1 MGVKVM
7 EATSRVESGSV
18 GSEFVELPIGVQ
30 PLVLQ
35 GHAIDV
41 LKRLPPQSVQTCV
54 TSPPY
59 WGLRNYRT
67 EPQAWGGDQSPT
79 HVHTWG
85 SEISGDA
92 KGNSGTPTDK
102 NNRGE
107 DYARG
112 DPRGNFCPCGAWKGE
127 LGHEPTPELY
137 VAHLADVAE
146 ELKRVLRDD
155 GTFWLNI
162 GDSYVG
168 GGRGSGI
175 HKDGSASLSS
185 NQYWED
191 NQDGKVPLAKA
202 GGVYKAKDLVG
213 IPWMVAFE
221 LRRRGWYLRSDIIW
235 AKKNS
240 MPEPFKD
247 RPTKG
252 HEYIFL
258 LTKKPTYFY
267 DRDGFHQ
274 PFAESSMSEAA
285 EEYDGEGTKDY
296 EEAGV
301 QNPSD
306 VKRRIVASM
315 RKRMA
320 ESRLVDGVNQII
332 NGSSIR
338 TVWHIATKGYK
349 GAHFATFTD
358 EIPMR
363 CIKLGTSEVGACATC
378 GTPYAR
384 VTRSE
389 GGGIG
394 QDWHPDKS
402 LGNGRAQ
409 GIAATGLND
418 GTYRRVRLGFQKECS
433 CDTEDIVP
441 CVVLDI
447 FAGSGTTMVVAR
459 KLGRRSIGIDL
470 NAQYVEEIQEA
481 RPDIGGPSFVDAW

>member
-1 MGVKVM
+1 
-7 EATSRVESGSV
+7 
-18 GSEFVELPIGVQ
+18 
-30 PLVLQ
+30 
-35 GHAIDV
+35 
-41 LKRLPPQSVQTCV
+41 
-54 TSPPY
+54 
-59 WGLRNYRT
+59 
-67 EPQAWGGDQSPT
+67 
-79 HVHTWG
+79 
-85 SEISGDA
+85 
-92 KGNSGTPTDK
+92 
-102 NNRGE
+102 
-107 DYARG
+107 
-112 DPRGNFCPCGAWKGE
+112 
-127 LGHEPTPELY
+127 
-137 VAHLADVAE
+137 
-146 ELKRVLRDD
+146 
-155 GTFWLNI
+155 
-162 GDSYVG
+162 
-168 GGRGSGI
+168 
-175 HKDGSASLSS
+175 
-185 NQYWED
+185 
-191 NQDGKVPLAKA
+191 LAKA
-202 GGVYKAKDLVG
+202 GGVYKPKDLVG

-258 LTKKPTYFY
+258 LTKKSKYFY

-306 VKRRIVASM
+306 AKRRIVASM
-315 RKRMA
+315 RKRIGESYPVAGAKKLLMA
-320 ESRLVDGVNQII
+320 SEAGFNDRNDVGNVIHQNI
-332 NGSSIR
+332 NGPNLR
-338 TVWHIATKGYK
+338 TVWHIATKAYK

-418 GTYRRVRLGFQKECS
+418 GTYRRVDLGFQKKCS

-441 CVVLDI
+441 CIVLDV
-447 FAGSGTTMVVAR
+447 FAGTGTTMATAR
-459 KLGRRSIGIDL
+459 NLGRRSIGIDL
-470 NAQYVEEIQEA
+470 NGEYIEKHQEA
-481 RPDIGGPSFVDAW
+481 RPEIGGPSFVDAW